1 MYVMYVFTVCWSLAH
16 GSPSG
21 LSEKDRQTVF
31 ISLTVISLIGCFLF
45 FLIRKSDPSEPTPSE
60 TSEAPLHTESTDDS
74 VSVSG

>member
-1 MYVMYVFTVCWSLAH
+1 MYVCIVCWSLAH
-16 GSPSG
+16 GSLSG